1 MRVICT
7 KLQVQRL
14 PTKLKVKNDALL
26 LYLSIC
32 TYGLLFQE
40 GAIISRSKLL
50 QIEAQPNIIRT
61 VLTKGFVMKITF
73 QIKQKRSISYGG
85 NITRP

>member
-26 LYLSIC
+26 LYLSIY
-32 TYGLLFQE
+32 TSGFLFQK
-40 GAIISRSKLL
+40 GVIISRSKLL
-50 QIEAQPNIIRT
+50 QIEAHPNIIRT